1 MTTRT
6 LEAVYEHGVLRP
18 LTPLHLREGET
29 VQVTVEST
37 TGQRVD
43 ALELAGR
50 VLDGLTEAEIEEF
63 ESHLKRPMSMFELP
77 SER

>member
-50 VLDGLTEAEIEEF
+50 VLDGLTEEEVEEF
-63 ESHLKRPMSMFELP
+63 ESHLTRPMSMFELP